1 MSESPAKPAEKSA
14 DETLLEEARKRFKL
28 CEEAERENRAEA
40 IDDLEFLAGNQWPE
54 DVKRQRDEDGRPCHT
69 VNILP
74 SHVKQVENDI
84 RQNRP
89 SIKVR
94 AVDDKADVET
104 AKVKQGLFRHIE
116 RDSNADVAYDRAI
129 GGAVRC
135 GIGFLR
141 VGTDYC
147 DPKSFDQEIKIWSVP
162 NPLTCSLDPA
172 SKEPDGSDAEF
183 GFASDYESVE
193 SLKAQYPNAKL
204 VNKEEFADQLGAEAP
219 DWMRDDGHLRVCEYF
234 FKEWK
239 KDTLYLLSDGSK
251 VLKSELPAGQSLP
264 PEIVKGERETIVPH
278 VKWVKMTGAEI
289 LERRDWPGKYI
300 PIIPVYGEE
309 IWVNGKRKLKS
320 LIRDAKDSQRMR
332 NYWKSA
338 ETEAIALAPRAPYVG
353 YAGSFK
359 GYEQKWALANKKSF
373 PYLEVAPFTIGGQP
387 APLPQRQT
395 AEPAIQAI
403 TMAAREAN
411 EDIKMTTGIYDAS
424 LGNRS
429 NETSGVAI
437 ARRANQ
443 AQTSNFHF
451 IDNGNRS
458 IRHVGRVCLDLMP
471 HVYDAARVIRIIG
484 ENDEEKI
491 VAINQELEGEKTHK
505 MDAGRYDVSID
516 TGPSFQTQRQEAAE
530 TMLELMTKV
539 PMVSQAAPDLV
550 VKNMDFPGNTEV
562 ADRLKKLLDPKLTD
576 DGKKSPIP
584 PQLQAQLE
592 QMGKM
597 IEKLTAELNEAKNPL
612 ELKRM
617 ELESKERIELQKIQA
632 EAEIE
637 MAKLG
642 SKEAVVMLQAELA
655 QIESRMNL
663 LNQMV
668 PVGEESPRHEMQEAP
683 QQEQVEHMAPAQ
695 GFQTAVPEGAG
706 PQEGYGSSPDMEVP
720 Q

>member
-28 CEEAERENRAEA
+28 CEEAEVDIRKEA
-40 IDDLEFLAGNQWPE
+40 IDDLEFLAGNQWDE
-54 DVKRQRDEDGRPCHT
+54 GVKKQREEDGRPCLT
-69 VNILP
+69 INILP
-74 SHVKQVENDI
+74 SHIKQVENDI

-94 AVDDKADVET
+94 AVDDKGDVET

-116 RDSNADVAYDRAI
+116 RSSNADVAYDRGA
-129 GGAVRC
+129 GGAIRC
-135 GIGFLR
+135 GIGFIR
-141 VGTDYC
+141 VGTEYC

-162 NPLTCSLDPA
+162 NPLTISLDPA

-183 GFASDYESVE
+183 GFANDYESIE

-204 VNKEEFADQLGAEAP
+204 VSKEEFADLLGAEAP

-234 FKEWK
+234 YKEWK
-239 KDTLYLLSDGSK
+239 KDTLYLLADGSK
-251 VLKSELPAGQSLP
+251 VLKGELPKGKELP
-264 PEIVKGERETIVPH
+264 PELIKSERETLVPS

-289 LERRDWPGKYI
+289 LEKRDWAGKYI
-300 PIIPVYGEE
+300 PLIPVYGEE
-309 IWVNGKRKLKS
+309 LWVNGKRILKS
-320 LIRDAKDSQRMR
+320 LIRDAKDPQRMK

-338 ETEAIALAPRAPYVG
+338 ETEAIALAPRAPYIG
-353 YAGSFK
+353 YAGQFK
-359 GYEQKWALANKKSF
+359 GYEQKWALSNKKSF
-373 PYLEVAPFTIGGQP
+373 PYLEVAPVAIGGAP

-403 TMAAREAN
+403 SMASREAS
-411 EDIKMTTGIYDAS
+411 EEIKMTTGIYDAS

-451 IDNGNRS
+451 IDNLNRS
-458 IRHVGRVCLDLMP
+458 IRQVGRVVLDLMP
-471 HVYDAARVIRIIG
+471 TVYDAARVVRIIG
-484 ENDEEKI
+484 EDDEEKI
-491 VAINQELEGEKTHK
+491 VAINQQVDGEKAHY
-505 MDAGRYDVSID
+505 MDAGQYDVAVD
-516 TGPSFQTQRQEAAE
+516 TGPSFQTKRQEAAE

-539 PMVSQAAPDLV
+539 PIVGQAAPDLM
-550 VKNMDFPGNTEV
+550 VKNMDFAGNNDV
-562 ADRLKKLLDPKLTD
+562 ADRIKKMLPPNLTD

-584 PQLQAQLE
+584 PQVQAQMD

-597 IEKLTAELNEAKNPL
+597 IEGLTAELNEAKNPL

-655 QIESRMNL
+655 QIENRMNL

-668 PVGEESPRHEMQEAP
+668 PVGEESPRHEMQESP
-683 QQEQVEHMAPAQ
+683 QQEQVEQLAPAQ
-695 GFQTAVPEGAG
+695 GFQPAGPEGAV
-706 PQEGYGSSPDMEVP
+706 PQEGYGSSPEMEELK
-720 Q
+720 